1 MTAKDTVSTSV
12 HTAIAAKQ
20 IQYTLAKEI
29 IRKLGRIRSPII
41 KTSQLW
47 SPV

>member
-29 IRKLGRIRSPII
+29 IRKLGIIRSPII

-47 SPV
+47 SPM